1 MEPSGAVLALAHDTT
16 PLSAESALF
25 EEMLAGWRRQQISRR
40 LGASL
45 IDQRERTL
53 RRFQAF
59 ADGWPW
65 GWRPEQLERWVAQGG
80 WAHSTVRSYQGAIAA
95 FCGYAIAPRYG
106 WVGQCEQR
114 VGARPT
120 QICHADNTATH
131 VADYEGRPERRPLF
145 TLPHPAVAG
154 VDGIAAERRDRAL
167 VGPHRRMRPTPLG
180 HPALQL
186 LGSPAPRPAVSER
199 LEPAQRAL
207 ALVDQRRAEP
217 TTDLLSP
224 PARQHLL
231 EQRRLRRQRRG
242 VVGQRQDSPRR
253 LHSGLPSCR
262 HWLPHR
268 GGEGNATGC
277 RILASGASAARHP
290 RSAGVSTPCPPR
302 RPTTRGPQS
311 Q

>member
-1 MEPSGAVLALAHDTT
+1 MCIRD
-16 PLSAESALF
+16 
-25 EEMLAGWRRQQISRR
+25 R
-40 LGASL
+40 
-45 IDQRERTL
+45 
-53 RRFQAF
+53 
-59 ADGWPW
+59 
-65 GWRPEQLERWVAQGG
+65 
-80 WAHSTVRSYQGAIAA
+80 
-95 FCGYAIAPRYG
+95 
-106 WVGQCEQR
+106 
-114 VGARPT
+114 
-120 QICHADNTATH
+120 
-131 VADYEGRPERRPLF
+131 F

-290 RSAGVSTPCPPR
+290 RSAGVSDAV
-302 RPTTRGPQS
+302 PTTPAHHPWTAKPVSTAGHATCRVPPEVALDATLRTTRWVSREWRSWCRVQPPLAVVNIS
-311 Q
+311 AARR